1 MQVGWASD
9 PGQVRERN
17 EDAVFF
23 WQCMLMHQGQPPLP
37 LGLFA
42 VADGMGGQAEG
53 EKASSLAVRLAAQH
67 VIQRICL
74 PFLDDSVT
82 DRPPINQV
90 LETGVYIA
98 HQAVL
103 RHLPDAGTT
112 LTMALLLGDYLF
124 IAHVG
129 DCRAYLGERG
139 RLRCLTQ
146 DHSLAAR
153 LVEMGQG
160 TAEEVASQRH
170 LLYKALGQSLEV
182 EPDIIHQ
189 AMGEGQ
195 YLLLCSDG
203 LWSMVSEEQM
213 RAVIEAAPTLTSAC
227 QELVH
232 QANQQGG
239 DDNISVILLA
249 KHWPLPPSPHRSP

>member
-1 MQVGWASD
+1 M
-9 PGQVRERN
+9 RERN
-17 EDAVFF
+17 EDAVFL
-23 WQCMLMHQGQPPLP
+23 WQCTLMHQGQPPLP
-37 LGLFA
+37 IGLFA

-74 PFLDDSVT
+74 PFLEDSGT

-90 LETGVYIA
+90 LETGVYLA

-112 LTMALLLGDYLF
+112 LTMALVLGDYVF

-129 DCRAYLGERG
+129 DSRAYLGEKG
-139 RLRCLTQ
+139 RLRRLTQ
-146 DHSLAAR
+146 DHSIAAR
-153 LVEMGQG
+153 LIEMGQG
-160 TAEEVASQRH
+160 TAEEVAAQRH
-170 LLYKALGQSLEV
+170 LLYKSLGQSSGV

-189 AMGEGQ
+189 LIGEGQ
-195 YLLLCSDG
+195 YLLICSDG

-213 RAVIEAAPTLTSAC
+213 TAIIEAAPTLTSAC
-227 QELVH
+227 QELVN

-239 DDNISVILLA
+239 DDNISVILMA
-249 KHWPLPPSPHRSP
+249 KHWPLPASPYSSS